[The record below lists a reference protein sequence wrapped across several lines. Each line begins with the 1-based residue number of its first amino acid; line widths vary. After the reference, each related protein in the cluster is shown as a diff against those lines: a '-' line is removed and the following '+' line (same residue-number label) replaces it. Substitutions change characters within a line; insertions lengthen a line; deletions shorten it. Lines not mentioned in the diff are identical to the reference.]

1 MSAYEEM
8 FTLQEREFIH
18 AVKRYLRDEHVANV
32 GLPANWMTSACR
44 SCAGAGYVVYT
55 GLLRDYLSPN
65 FDIGKCLDT
74 FLAGGYVYAA
84 ADDCSAAGARCSF
97 KIKQPFVCLLL
108 LDSIPDSV
116 LMECHINLYLPQDM
130 SVYERRVLTAIMR
143 YQTDAGSQR
152 IRFSVQEIIGYAVT
166 HDEAEIKIGLRSLEQ
181 RGAIWAVNLRRE
193 DTERERVFE
202 VSPDFWDWATK
213 IVGSTERHTKYNDEV
228 EAVYQRIKELVRTE
242 KNPAVP
248 LRMLFTEWSDLS
260 LIDALHILEDRGDIS
275 RLDSCEIVCTRAGD
289 TESDKPAQPNPAPD
303 SIAFDLF
310 NVRLSDEEVALA
322 QNYFNAFMVCML
334 DGFAARYGKGKK
346 GGE

>member
-18 AVKRYLRDEHVANV
+18 AVKRYLRDEHVANL
-32 GLPANWMTSACR
+32 GLPANWMRSVCR

-65 FDIGKCLDT
+65 FDIVKCLDT

-84 ADDCSAAGARCSF
+84 ADDYSAAGDRCSF
-97 KIKQPFVCLLL
+97 KIKQPFVGLLL

-116 LMECHINLYLPQDM
+116 LTECHINLYLPQDM
-130 SVYERRVLTAIMR
+130 SLYERRVLTAIML

-152 IRFSVQEIIGYAVT
+152 IRFSAKEIIGYAVT
-166 HDEAEIKIGLRSLEQ
+166 HDEAAIKIGLRSLEQ
-181 RGAIWAVNLRRE
+181 RGAIWAVNSRRE

-213 IVGSTERHTKYNDEV
+213 VVGSTERHTKYNDEV
-228 EAVYQRIKELVRTE
+228 EAVYQRLKELSRTE
-242 KNPAVP
+242 KHPVVP

-275 RLDSCEIVCTRAGD
+275 RMDSCGIVCTRTGD
-289 TESDKPAQPNPAPD
+289 TESDNPAQSNPEPD
-303 SIAFDLF
+303 SIAPDLF
-310 NVRLSDEEVALA
+310 NFQLSDEEVATA
-322 QNYFNAFMVCML
+322 QKYFDAFIVRMIG
-334 DGFAARYGKGKK
+334 GFTARYGKGKK
-346 GGE
+346 GGD